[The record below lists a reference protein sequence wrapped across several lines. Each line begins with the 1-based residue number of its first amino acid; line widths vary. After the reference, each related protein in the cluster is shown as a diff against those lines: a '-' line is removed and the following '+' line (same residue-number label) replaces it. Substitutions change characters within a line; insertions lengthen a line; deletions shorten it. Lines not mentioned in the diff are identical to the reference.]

1 MGDMPQMRNR
11 SLVDHVAD
19 EVRQMI
25 LAGEIAP
32 GEFLPPRKDLA
43 AEFDVGLSTVN
54 EAIQALTAVGLL
66 SSRAGKG
73 TWVRED
79 ALDLLIP
86 PSMVRNRLGELN
98 ARQLAEA
105 RSVIEVALAEFA
117 ARRATPED
125 LTRIRKALQ
134 AMRDAVDDDEVFVE
148 ADLAF
153 HVAVAQAAHND
164 ILEQFYHLSR
174 RLLSEVIA
182 ELVRMSH
189 VKREGIRLQGE
200 IAQAIADHDV
210 ERARRATLEHM
221 AVIDGLIEQGKRV
234 E

>member
-1 MGDMPQMRNR
+1 MRNR
-11 SLVDHVAD
+11 SLVDRVAD

-43 AEFDVGLSTVN
+43 AEFGVGLSTVN

-79 ALDLLIP
+79 ALDVLIP
-86 PSMVRNRLGELN
+86 PSMVRSRLGELN

-117 ARRATPED
+117 ARRATHAD
-125 LTRIRKALQ
+125 LSRIWEALQ
-134 AMRDAVDDDEVFVE
+134 AMEEAVEEDAAFVE

-153 HVAVAQAAHND
+153 HVAVARAAHNE

-174 RLLSEVIA
+174 ELLSEVTA
-182 ELVRMSH
+182 ELVKLPH

-210 ERARRATLEHM
+210 ERARQGTLDHM
-221 AVIDGLIEQGKRV
+221 GVIYELIEQRRS
-234 E
+234 EE